1 MKKQRYLFIILIGI
15 FSLAGAALV
24 IFNFFVP
31 KASGLLIE
39 TSPASTVYINGE
51 EVGRTP
57 YTSLKS
63 PGEITLRLIPDSFGM
78 PLSPYEEKINLVS
91 GVETVVRRYFGANE
105 TFTEGEVLSFEKLA
119 SKNTSGITVITDPE
133 NVQVAIDEVSK
144 GISPYT
150 TQDAEDGVKKIKLS
164 AEGLKD
170 REIEV
175 NLINGYKLIAFIKLS
190 KIEVQK
196 KVEVEENTIKMV
208 KILETPTGFLRI
220 RKEASSSAAEVG
232 RVKEGE
238 EYELMGAST
247 KGDWYKISPQEG
259 VTGWVTSQ
267 YSEVVTKEKSATESA
282 KTP

>member
-1 MKKQRYLFIILIGI
+1 MKKQRFLFIILISVFG
-15 FSLAGAALV
+15 LAAAALV

-78 PLSPYEEKINLVS
+78 PLTPYEEKIGLVS

-105 TFTEGEVLSFEKLA
+105 TFTEGEVLSFEKLT

-133 NVQVAIDEVSK
+133 NVQVTIDGVSK

-150 TQDAEDGVKKIKLS
+150 TQEIEDGVKKIKLS

-175 NLINGYKLIAFIKLS
+175 NLISGYKLVAFIKLS
-190 KIEVQK
+190 KIETAK
-196 KVEVEENTIKMV
+196 KVEVEEDVVKMV

-238 EYELMGAST
+238 EYELMGESAQ
-247 KGDWYKISPQEG
+247 GDWYKISPKEG
-259 VTGWVTSQ
+259 VTGWVTNQ
-267 YSEVVTKEKSATESA
+267 YSEVVTKERTATESA

>member
-1 MKKQRYLFIILIGI
+1 MKKQRYLFIILISV

-78 PLSPYEEKINLVS
+78 PLAPYEEKINLVS
-91 GVETVVRRYFGANE
+91 GVETVVRRYFGASE

-119 SKNTSGITVITDPE
+119 SKDTSGVTVITNPE
-133 NVQVAIDEVSK
+133 NVQVIIDGVSK

-150 TQDAEDGVKKIKLS
+150 TQEIENGVKKIKLS

-175 NLINGYKLIAFIKLS
+175 NLVSGYKLVAFIQLS
-190 KIEVQK
+190 KVEAQK
-196 KVEVEENTIKMV
+196 KVEVEENTVKMV

-238 EYELMGAST
+238 EYELIGEST
-247 KGDWYKISPQEG
+247 QGDWYKISPKED

-267 YSEVVTKEKSATESA
+267 YSEVVTKEKAATESA